1 MNHQEVGEQEVGEL
15 ERGRGEERD
24 VGDPEHQLSERR
36 ADLYRALSKGHDPAL
51 AAELKDIGTRI
62 DELWDEQRAVRAELR
77 FGPSDRIRKRARA
90 EERLERAA

>member
-1 MNHQEVGEQEVGEL
+1 MRTIDEIRAEI
-15 ERGRGEERD
+15 ERA
-24 VGDPEHQLSERR
+24 SERR

-51 AAELKDIGTRI
+51 AAELKDIGTQI

-77 FGPSDRIRKRARA
+77 FGPRENIRKRARA

>member
-1 MNHQEVGEQEVGEL
+1 MRSHANNRSNPRAEI
-15 ERGRGEERD
+15 ERA
-24 VGDPEHQLSERR
+24 SERR

-62 DELWDEQRAVRAELR
+62 DELSEARSVPYRAELR
-77 FGPSDRIRKRARA
+77 FGPRENIRKRARA